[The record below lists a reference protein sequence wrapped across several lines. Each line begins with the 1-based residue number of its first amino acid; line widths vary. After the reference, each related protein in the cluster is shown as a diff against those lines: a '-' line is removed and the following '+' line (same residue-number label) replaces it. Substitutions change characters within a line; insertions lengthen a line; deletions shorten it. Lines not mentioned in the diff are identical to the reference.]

1 MNRLL
6 TCTFSVV
13 NLSLLLPLHALATP
27 SPLLD
32 VPARP
37 ALTPPATQAG
47 AGSLRLG
54 QSGPS
59 VALVE
64 PRTQQSAQASQRLA
78 TPAVAEAAA
87 PDAQLTPVRF
97 AAPRKQALATAYA
110 RQHMAL
116 QQAQAH
122 LRTAEHDRQQAWLV
136 ASGLGAALF
145 LALGLGWWASRQQR
159 RRADRAAQL
168 RTRLATDLHQEVGTL
183 LARVSQQAELL
194 HEQQPEP
201 SPALARLLGTSRAAT
216 HSVRDMA
223 WSIDAQA
230 DTVGALLERMR
241 DYLEQLAT
249 PAGLLTELHADGLY
263 GSLRLPPELRQH
275 LYFIFKE
282 AVTNAVR
289 HAVRPTRIV
298 VTLTHYAVA
307 NALMLEVE
315 DDGGPGPAPARTGTG
330 LRTMHERAQALRG
343 QLEVGAQPKGGFR
356 VWLQVP
362 F

>member
-6 TCTFSVV
+6 TSIFSVV
-13 NLSLLLPLHALATP
+13 IPSLLLPLIT
-27 SPLLD
+27 
-32 VPARP
+32 
-37 ALTPPATQAG
+37 
-47 AGSLRLG
+47 
-54 QSGPS
+54 
-59 VALVE
+59 
-64 PRTQQSAQASQRLA
+64 LA
-78 TPAVAEAAA
+78 TPAYLLDGPASSAPMSSAAHAGADSSRLGLSGPNVALARPQTPQGARASQKLVTTAFAEAAS
-87 PDAQLTPVRF
+87 PRAQVVQVSF
-97 AAPRKQALATAYA
+97 ASSREQALAADYQ
-110 RQHMAL
+110 RQHRAL
-116 QQAQAH
+116 LQAQAH
-122 LRTAEHDRQQAWLV
+122 LRTAEHNRQQAWLV
-136 ASGLGAALF
+136 AAGLGAALA

-159 RRADRAAQL
+159 RRTEREAQL
-168 RTRLATDLHQEVGTL
+168 RIRLATDLHQEVGTL

-194 HEQQPEP
+194 HQQQPEP

-241 DYLEQLAT
+241 GHLDQLAK
-249 PAGLLTELHADGLY
+249 PPGLVTELHADGLY

-289 HAVRPTRIV
+289 HAVQPTKIV
-298 VTLTHYAVA
+298 VSLTHYAVA
-307 NALMLEVE
+307 NALMLAVE

-343 QLEVGAQPKGGFR
+343 HLEVGAQPQGGFR
-356 VWLQVP
+356 VWLQIP

>member
-13 NLSLLLPLHALATP
+13 ILPLLLLLFALATP
-27 SPLLD
+27 SPLL
-32 VPARP
+32 ARP
-37 ALTPPATQAG
+37 VPSILAAQAE
-47 AGSLRLG
+47 ADSLRLG
-54 QSGPS
+54 QAGPS
-59 VALVE
+59 TALAA
-64 PRTQQSAQASQRLA
+64 PHTQASQRLTTTA
-78 TPAVAEAAA
+78 IAGVLSSEKRMTQEH
-87 PDAQLTPVRF
+87 L
-97 AAPRKQALATAYA
+97 AAPREQALAAAYK
-110 RQHMAL
+110 RQHLAL
-116 QQAQAH
+116 LQAQAH

-136 ASGLGAALF
+136 ATGLGAALL
-145 LALGLGWWASRQQR
+145 LAVGLGWWATRQQR
-159 RRADRAAQL
+159 RRAERAAAL
-168 RTRLATDLHQEVGTL
+168 RTRLAADLHQEVGTL

-194 HEQQPEP
+194 HQQQPEP

-216 HSVRDMA
+216 HSVHDMA

-241 DYLEQLAT
+241 GHLERLPKA
-249 PAGLLTELHADGLY
+249 AGLLTELHADGLY
-263 GSLRLPPELRQH
+263 GSLRLPPELRQN

-289 HAVRPTRIV
+289 HAVKPTKIV

-307 NALMLEVE
+307 NALMLAVE

-343 QLEVGAQPKGGFR
+343 RLEAGAQPKGGFR

>member
-1 MNRLL
+1 LI
-6 TCTFSVV
+6 
-13 NLSLLLPLHALATP
+13 
-27 SPLLD
+27 
-32 VPARP
+32 
-37 ALTPPATQAG
+37 
-47 AGSLRLG
+47 
-54 QSGPS
+54 
-59 VALVE
+59 E
-64 PRTQQSAQASQRLA
+64 PRAQAAQRLK
-78 TPAVAEAAA
+78 TKTFTEAAS
-87 PDAQLTPVRF
+87 PST
-97 AAPRKQALATAYA
+97 
-110 RQHMAL
+110 

-122 LRTAEHDRQQAWLV
+122 FAAPREQELTAAYERQHLALLQAQARLRTAEHDRQQATLV
-136 ASGLGAALF
+136 ASGLGAALL
-145 LALGLGWWASRQQR
+145 LAVSLGWWASRQQR
-159 RRADRAAQL
+159 RRAERAAAL

-194 HEQQPEP
+194 HQQQPEP
-201 SPALARLLGTSRAAT
+201 SPALVRLLGTSRAAT

-241 DYLEQLAT
+241 EYLELLAK

-263 GSLRLPPELRQH
+263 SSLHLPPELRQH

-289 HAVRPTRIV
+289 HAVKPTKIV
-298 VTLTHYAVA
+298 VSLTHYAVA
-307 NALMLEVE
+307 NALMLAVE

-330 LRTMHERAQALRG
+330 LRIMHERAQALRG
-343 QLEVGAQPKGGFR
+343 RLEAGAQPQGGFR